1 MSREAFIDELT
12 IAIYA
17 GDGGGGLVSFR
28 REKFAPFGG
37 PNGGDGG
44 RGGNVIVVADRN
56 LATLNEQKIVRVN
69 RAESGIPG
77 GGSNKTG
84 RRGADSIILVPV
96 GTLVYDTDAEGGEQL
111 LADLDHDGAST
122 IVGKGGRG
130 GRGNSRFTTSTRQA
144 PDFAERGQP
153 GQIRQLRLSLKMLA
167 DVGLVGFPNAGKSTL
182 LSRISGARPRIAAYP
197 FTTLIPALGVAE
209 VGERRFVVADIPG
222 LIEGASGGAGLGAQ
236 FLRHIERTR
245 VLVHLID
252 AGAAVLEGRDIASA
266 YDSIR
271 HELGNFEAGLLDR
284 REIVVLNKLDLVSD
298 RDVLAAAEEEF
309 ARRGIQLQHVSGVTG
324 EGLDGRGL
332 ADEAFADIARQ
343 ISELADTGRDVVLVS
358 SGAIAIGN
366 RDLGWD
372 IPGESIPEKQA
383 AAAVGQIGLTGLYKQ
398 HFARFGRQVAQIL
411 LTRSG
416 LEDHE
421 RFLNARHTLGTLLRS
436 GVVPIVNEN
445 DTVATD
451 EIRFGD
457 NDNLSATVVNLVA
470 ADLLIV
476 LTDVDG
482 LYVEPPREG
491 APEPR
496 RFEVVD
502 QVTPE
507 IQRAAQGSTSGIGR
521 GGMTT
526 KLEAAQVAARGGAA
540 TVLCNGRVP
549 FGQPDRESETL
560 ARIHD
565 ANAR

>member
-1 MSREAFIDELT
+1 MSREAFIDELA

-17 GDGGGGLVSFR
+17 GDGGDGLVSFR

-56 LATLNEQKIVRVN
+56 LATLSEQKIVRVN

-111 LADLDHDGAST
+111 LVDLDHDRAST

-153 GQIRQLRLSLKMLA
+153 GQIRKLRLSLKMLA

-209 VGERRFVVADIPG
+209 VSERRFVVADIPG
-222 LIEGASGGAGLGAQ
+222 LIEGASDGAGLGAQ

-252 AGAAVLEGRDIASA
+252 AGAAVLEGRDLVSA

-284 REIVVLNKLDLVSD
+284 REIVVLSKLDLVAD
-298 RDVLAAAEEEF
+298 RDVLATTEGEF
-309 ARRGIQLQHVSGVTG
+309 ARRGIELHHVSGATG
-324 EGLDGRGL
+324 EGLDG
-332 ADEAFADIARQ
+332 
-343 ISELADTGRDVVLVS
+343 
-358 SGAIAIGN
+358 
-366 RDLGWD
+366 
-372 IPGESIPEKQA
+372 
-383 AAAVGQIGLTGLYKQ
+383 
-398 HFARFGRQVAQIL
+398 
-411 LTRSG
+411 
-416 LEDHE
+416 
-421 RFLNARHTLGTLLRS
+421 LLR
-436 GVVPIVNEN
+436 
-445 DTVATD
+445 A
-451 EIRFGD
+451 
-457 NDNLSATVVNLVA
+457 
-470 ADLLIV
+470 V
-476 LTDVDG
+476 LTTLDEVDAA
-482 LYVEPPREG
+482 ERE
-491 APEPR
+491 ES
-496 RFEVVD
+496 
-502 QVTPE
+502 QC
-507 IQRAAQGSTSGIGR
+507 GS
-521 GGMTT
+521 
-526 KLEAAQVAARGGAA
+526 
-540 TVLCNGRVP
+540 
-549 FGQPDRESETL
+549 
-560 ARIHD
+560 
-565 ANAR
+565 

>member
-284 REIVVLNKLDLVSD
+284 REIVVLNKLDLVPD

-324 EGLDGRGL
+324 EGLDG
-332 ADEAFADIARQ
+332 
-343 ISELADTGRDVVLVS
+343 
-358 SGAIAIGN
+358 
-366 RDLGWD
+366 
-372 IPGESIPEKQA
+372 
-383 AAAVGQIGLTGLYKQ
+383 
-398 HFARFGRQVAQIL
+398 
-411 LTRSG
+411 
-416 LEDHE
+416 
-421 RFLNARHTLGTLLRS
+421 LLRTILTTLEE
-436 GVVPIVNEN
+436 V
-445 DTVATD
+445 D
-451 EIRFGD
+451 
-457 NDNLSATVVNLVA
+457 A
-470 ADLLIV
+470 A
-476 LTDVDG
+476 
-482 LYVEPPREG
+482 ERETS
-491 APEPR
+491 
-496 RFEVVD
+496 
-502 QVTPE
+502 QC
-507 IQRAAQGSTSGIGR
+507 GS
-521 GGMTT
+521 
-526 KLEAAQVAARGGAA
+526 
-540 TVLCNGRVP
+540 
-549 FGQPDRESETL
+549 
-560 ARIHD
+560 
-565 ANAR
+565 